1 MGLAFALEQGQS
13 EMIDWNRVMADA
25 LEKLASKP
33 KKLKQT
39 PSEEMQ
45 DELEPIEPNYKVGD
59 FLDEVKDVEKM
70 DELKNK

>member
-1 MGLAFALEQGQS
+1 MS
-13 EMIDWNRVMADA
+13 DA
-25 LEKLASKP
+25 LGKMTSK
-33 KKLKQT
+33 KREQT

-70 DELKNK
+70 NKLKNKWVKYTRLWDTLLLQ

>member
-1 MGLAFALEQGQS
+1 
-13 EMIDWNRVMADA
+13 MIDWNRFMSDA

-33 KKLKQT
+33 KKKEQT

-45 DELEPIEPNYKVGD
+45 DELEPIELDYKVGD

-70 DELKNK
+70 NELKNK

>member
-1 MGLAFALEQGQS
+1 MS
-13 EMIDWNRVMADA
+13 DA

-33 KKLKQT
+33 KKKEQT

-45 DELEPIEPNYKVGD
+45 DELEPIELDYKVGD

-70 DELKNK
+70 NELKNK

>member
-1 MGLAFALEQGQS
+1 
-13 EMIDWNRVMADA
+13 MIDWNRFMADA
-25 LEKLASKP
+25 LNKLAY
-33 KKLKQT
+33 KKQEKT

-45 DELEPIEPNYKVGD
+45 DELEPIMDELDYKVGD